1 MTGLRRKF
9 MDEKLRI
16 GGWVYGRWKEK
27 IYN

>member
-9 MDEKLRI
+9 MDEKIRI
-16 GGWVYGRWKEK
+16 GVWVYGRWKEK